1 MLYEWDEQKR
11 AANKARH
18 RVDFLV
24 VVDFDWDSALVAPD
38 DRYDYGEERYVSIG
52 PINGRLHVLIFT
64 RRDAA
69 VRVISLRKA
78 NEREVKQYE
87 KAQTNK

>member
-38 DRYDYGEERYVSIG
+38 DRRDYGEERFVSIG
-52 PINGRLHVLIFT
+52 PIKGRLHVLIFT
-64 RRDAA
+64 RRDAT
-69 VRVISLRKA
+69 VRIISLRKA
-78 NEREVKQYE
+78 NKREVRQYE
-87 KAQTNK
+87 KAQTNQ

>member
-24 VVDFDWDSALVAPD
+24 VVDFDWDNALVAPD
-38 DRYDYGEERYVSIG
+38 DRRDYGEERFVSIG
-52 PINGRLHVLIFT
+52 PIDGRLHVLIFT
-64 RRDAA
+64 PRDAT

-78 NEREVKQYE
+78 NKREVKQYE
-87 KAQTNK
+87 KAQANQ

>member
-11 AANKARH
+11 TANKARH

-38 DRYDYGEERYVSIG
+38 DRNDYGEERFVSIG
-52 PINGRLHVLIFT
+52 PINGRLHILIFT
-64 RRDAA
+64 RREAA

-78 NEREVKQYE
+78 NQREVKQYE
-87 KAQTNK
+87 KTQANQ

>member
-38 DRYDYGEERYVSIG
+38 DRYDYGEERFVSIG
-52 PINGRLHVLIFT
+52 PIKGRLHVLIFT

-87 KAQTNK
+87 KAQTNQ

>member
-87 KAQTNK
+87 KAQTNQ

>member
-24 VVDFDWDSALVAPD
+24 VVNFDWDNALVAPD
-38 DRYDYGEERYVSIG
+38 DRREYGEERFVSIG
-52 PINGRLHVLIFT
+52 PIDGRLHVLIFT
-64 RRDAA
+64 PRDAT

-78 NEREVKQYE
+78 NKREVKQYE
-87 KAQTNK
+87 KAQANQ

>member
-18 RVDFLV
+18 RVDFPV
-24 VVDFDWDSALVAPD
+24 VVDFDWDNALVAPD
-38 DRYDYGEERYVSIG
+38 DRRDYGEERFMSIG
-52 PINGRLHVLIFT
+52 PIDGRLHVLIFT
-64 RRDAA
+64 PRDAA

-78 NEREVKQYE
+78 NKREVRQYE
-87 KAQTNK
+87 KAQANQ